1 MKRQSN
7 TWVFTIYTS
16 AVKEKHQKRW
26 YDNSIPDSD
35 DPGSPIFCANFR
47 QDNSTLLTTWKTS
60 SFTGTVS
67 IIDTKARRHNSS
79 EELQTYNHHFQILSK
94 KVTNIR
100 IIGKKKNQFPT
111 CSQPGLR
118 KAYEGI
124 YQYWTPWTIPKESQP
139 NPYKLEQERILE
151 STNEKSTKILST

>member
-1 MKRQSN
+1 MIIAYQIQMILGRQFF
-7 TWVFTIYTS
+7 VTISGRTIAPYWLHGKLHLLQELSLLLIPKQDGTI
-16 AVKEKHQKRW
+16 HQK
-26 YDNSIPDSD
+26 NCKHIII
-35 DPGSPIFCANFR
+35 IFKY
-47 QDNSTLLTTWKTS
+47 W
-60 SFTGTVS
+60 V
-67 IIDTKARRHNSS
+67 
-79 EELQTYNHHFQILSK
+79 K

-100 IIGKKKNQFPT
+100 IIGKKKNRFPT
-111 CSQPGLR
+111 CSQPGLQ